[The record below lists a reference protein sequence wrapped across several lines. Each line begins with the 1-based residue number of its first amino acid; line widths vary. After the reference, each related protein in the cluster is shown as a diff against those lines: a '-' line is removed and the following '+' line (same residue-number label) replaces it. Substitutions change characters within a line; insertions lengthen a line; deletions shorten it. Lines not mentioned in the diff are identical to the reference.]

1 MLKLDLIALTKA
13 MLLMRI
19 MAMTAVS
26 KYLFSMSLK
35 VLIRRLPQPCQ
46 NGDSW
51 SPPRQGNRA

>member
-1 MLKLDLIALTKA
+1 MGALTKA